1 MLVVST
7 VFCLHFDRLLSFI
20 ASVSWGISDSTYPEH
35 AGLWCLSPWSS
46 CPSPARP
53 SVWKE
58 RERGKNTFS
67 TGKIHQNE
75 LATPISLQRQFATC
89 LATNLLGDI
98 ITQETTQDKFFPRR
112 NSAPPFT
119 SSPLQKDLTSNSGF
133 DEPPHLCRNTVDLCR
148 TPTALDRI
156 NWRNRDSGTWN
167 VGHDK

>member
-1 MLVVST
+1 MSLEASRIAHT
-7 VFCLHFDRLLSFI
+7 LSMQGYD
-20 ASVSWGISDSTYPEH
+20 ASALEAPVHLQPGPVYE
-35 AGLWCLSPWSS
+35 
-46 CPSPARP
+46 RR
-53 SVWKE
+53 E
-58 RERGKNTFS
+58 REEKNTFS

-75 LATPISLQRQFATC
+75 LATPISLQQQFATC

-156 NWRNRDSGTWN
+156 N
-167 VGHDK
+167 